1 MHFQRFLLV
10 LLLSTHEN
18 DITGF
23 LSNSL
28 LTCLQHGHHFCSHC
42 FPDVH
47 ICLGVAAVV
56 SARAAAHRERVR
68 VHGRDVARKFRV
80 LGGIGHAEHGVQHEA
95 VASRGALHSLS
106 QGRRDELGVR
116 RAVLDAELLD
126 ESDEI
131 FLVLVGQTHIA
142 RVFVALPP
150 EEAGNRVA
158 LLAWVECGDVAEYLV
173 GGADWK
179 GRS

>member
-1 MHFQRFLLV
+1 MWVWGQIVVHAV
-10 LLLSTHEN
+10 TTTT
-18 DITGF
+18 ITTIITVK
-23 LSNSL
+23 NY
-28 LTCLQHGHHFCSHC
+28 
-42 FPDVH
+42 
-47 ICLGVAAVV
+47 
-56 SARAAAHRERVR
+56 
-68 VHGRDVARKFRV
+68 
-80 LGGIGHAEHGVQHEA
+80 
-95 VASRGALHSLS
+95 RGSLHSLS